1 MVRRAHVIQSVSIH
15 NREPSPPH
23 TKAPSHV
30 PPLTERW
37 VDKPQH
43 PAGHGSAE
51 ATTASSLRGL
61 LRGEVTAVHR
71 EGAVGVA
78 ARLRLMGDDQ
88 DGCSPIGCLAQE
100 A

>member
-43 PAGHGSAE
+43 PAGHGNTE
-51 ATTASSLRGL
+51 TTTASSLRGL

-71 EGAVGVA
+71 EGAVGIA
-78 ARLRLMGDDQ
+78 ACLGLMGDNQ
-88 DGCSPIGCLAQE
+88 DGRSPIGCLAQK